1 MREQLVARIENATA
15 PFWRH
20 VREALPSGIQFTAAW
35 ACCRMG
41 VRDRA
46 CNDEVT

>member
-20 VREALPSGIQFTAAW
+20 VREALPSGIRNSPPPGPAAGW
-35 ACCRMG
+35 AFGIVLAMMR
-41 VRDRA
+41 
-46 CNDEVT
+46 

>member
-20 VREALPSGIQFTAAW
+20 VREALAERHP
-35 ACCRMG
+35 
-41 VRDRA
+41 
-46 CNDEVT
+46 